1 MMMTGVVETEH
12 LRLRPV
18 IEEDADSVWLLHSD
32 LRTNTYNPAGP
43 MTHRS
48 QAEQQAREWVANW
61 AADGHGYWAVEELHV
76 PGVVIGFGG
85 IRAANWRGRQVYN
98 LAYRLAP
105 TVWGR
110 GLAGE
115 LVVAAVERW
124 HELGERLP
132 LVAYTTAENI
142 PSQRTALKGGLTRR
156 PDLDEVTSTHT
167 DVVFALGLD

>member
-1 MMMTGVVETEH
+1 MIMTGVIETEH

-43 MTHRS
+43 MTDRS
-48 QAEQQAREWVANW
+48 QAEEQAREWVANW
-61 AADGHGYWAVEELHV
+61 TSDGHGYWALEELHV

-105 TVWGR
+105 KVWGK

-124 HELGERLP
+124 HELGEHLP
-132 LVAYTTAENI
+132 LVAYTTAENV
-142 PSQRTALKGGLTRR
+142 PSQKTALRGGLTRR

>member
-1 MMMTGVVETEH
+1 MIMTGVIETEH

-43 MTHRS
+43 MIDRS
-48 QAEQQAREWVANW
+48 QAEEQAREWATNW
-61 AADGHGYWAVEELHV
+61 KADGHGYWALEELHV

-105 TVWGR
+105 KVWGK

-132 LVAYTTAENI
+132 LVAYTTAENV
-142 PSQRTALKGGLTRR
+142 PSQKTALKGGLTRR